1 MRMRRYLTGVV
12 FAIVTLAAAT
22 AAFAQAAVT
31 ETDIARLDTTA
42 GEIRQQVTTLQTSD
56 PTLAAD
62 VEKSLGDLSDEI
74 TYLRVKLKREGSV
87 SRDEY
92 SSLRDRLETL
102 RVRAQGDKVAA
113 QPALNESASTPAAAP
128 AAAPASGTVPVGAE
142 LDVRLQASLSSATAK
157 VEQRFDAT
165 TMADYATSTGAV
177 LIPAGSIVRGFV
189 SSVSPAGHLDRRGS
203 LTLSFDELRIGDRSQ
218 PLRASVL
225 QALDGKGTQD
235 NARLGAGAAV
245 GAIIG
250 GILGGGKGALLGV
263 LVGGGGTMAATAG
276 ADVELPAG
284 TILRI
289 RVDQPV
295 DIAAGAATPASVT
308 PSATPQQ

>member
-1 MRMRRYLTGVV
+1 MRMRRYLTGIV
-12 FAIVTLAAAT
+12 FAFITLAGAT
-22 AAFAQAAVT
+22 AAFAQATVT

-42 GEIRQQVTTLQTSD
+42 GEIRQQVATLKASD
-56 PTLAAD
+56 ATLAAE
-62 VEKSLGDLSDEI
+62 VETSLADLSDEI
-74 TYLRVKLKREGSV
+74 TYLRVKLRREGSV

-92 SSLRDRLETL
+92 GSLRDRLETL
-102 RVRAQGDKVAA
+102 RVRAQGDKVTA
-113 QPALNESASTPAAAP
+113 QPALSEPAPPAAALRV
-128 AAAPASGTVPVGAE
+128 SGTVPVGAE

-157 VEQRFDAT
+157 VEQRFEAT
-165 TMADYATSTGAV
+165 TTVDYTTSTGGV

-189 SSVSPAGHLDRRGS
+189 GSVSPAGHLDRRGS
-203 LTLSFDELRIGDRSQ
+203 LTLSFDELRIDNQSQ

-295 DIAAGAATPASVT
+295 DIVASGTGASEAMPATTRP
-308 PSATPQQ
+308 